1 MRWKR
6 RGNHHRTSRLEKV
19 TMFAL
24 SHTILS
30 VSTRTRELGKSTLL
44 SKKTT
49 QQLGDILASRISMEH
64 TNRRGK
70 LSVNHGSKTLIIREN
85 LDDIK

>member
-1 MRWKR
+1 
-6 RGNHHRTSRLEKV
+6 
-19 TMFAL
+19 MFAL
-24 SHTILS
+24 SMPFLS
-30 VSTRTRELGKSTLL
+30 VSTQTKELGKSTLL

-49 QQLGDILASRISMEH
+49 QQLGDILASRISTEH

-85 LDDIK
+85 LTAR